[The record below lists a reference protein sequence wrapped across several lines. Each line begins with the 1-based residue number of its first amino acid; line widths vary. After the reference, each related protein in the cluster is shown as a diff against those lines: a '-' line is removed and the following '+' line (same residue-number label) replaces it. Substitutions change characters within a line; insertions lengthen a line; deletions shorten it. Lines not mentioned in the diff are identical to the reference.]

1 VTRAP
6 FSVQEEGWGEFDLVI
21 TVHFHHSSETFRI
34 IHDLNFH
41 EGESYFK
48 HYKFNMPGASPEF
61 LALFNQRPGAARKT
75 LPPAGA
81 KAQKAPPRDAGRSK
95 PHSSPYSNDYSD
107 SLSSYSDNS
116 DSDDSSAKRSNHS
129 TAAIPSARMQQLQG
143 QSDRR
148 QSAAGRS
155 STTVEKPITPVNR
168 ADRSAAAGVAG
179 VKRRLADSMV
189 FSASTSIPLRQTL
202 APAEM
207 LKASVS
213 PTLGP
218 DAHTDATMSYTNMS
232 LAAGIAGV
240 KVPKKRDRVIK
251 TENESDQPSSK
262 IARTEPEPAHALKR
276 PDGDIP
282 SINSVNREMKRVL
295 EKAREKSS
303 QSAAAK
309 QEPHTVASGVS
320 SSVGIGGLVRDARGE
335 RSARNGDNN
344 STTGTGVALKDEYLD
359 AELVSSDELSDQA
372 PDSVTS
378 REKIKREVSNV
389 SSVSASKQTKPSLP
403 RSSASTGT
411 ASSRSPPGNNRSR
424 ERQPPKTSLMRTIK
438 RPGSAEK
445 KNGVRPGASAAPTA
459 NKPSTYTE
467 SAKSA
472 QPSNLTLQMKRIMEI
487 AESMKERELVAFLKL
502 LHTLRIE
509 QDPDEAD
516 AMTKNA
522 ANKVMDT
529 GEYSCNLS
537 ALHPEAIGRLW
548 DFVSE
553 IAV

>member
-116 DSDDSSAKRSNHS
+116 DSDDSSAKRSNH
-129 TAAIPSARMQQLQG
+129 T
-143 QSDRR
+143 
-148 QSAAGRS
+148 
-155 STTVEKPITPVNR
+155 
-168 ADRSAAAGVAG
+168 AGVAG

-309 QEPHTVASGVS
+309 QEPRTVASGVS